1 MKKFWIFC
9 ALVFA
14 GFSGYGQNTNVGD
27 LVFVSFKRDRGTGW
41 EAFFTILARN
51 PIQAGTEIVLSNNYY
66 SLVSGNQTFSQNIT
80 IGSKTITSPGEIT
93 ITLNE
98 PLSLGQTFQVTF
110 NDAGS
115 FSSSVGTVSQTGN
128 LDFTSSNEASVVW
141 LYEKYTSGIVNY
153 SKAISGIMWNDA
165 IGSYDYHDLHGCPP
179 GIVWNDL
186 PNHTATAYNSWQ
198 GIGATALNLN
208 ISGSSNKC
216 GGWNPY
222 TTSSGPTYKAGVS
235 FSDNLENTFYDKTEW
250 IFGTSNSYNTCS
262 LSEVNS
268 KLCSGFL
275 SKYITYGKYLY
286 TGAGVW
292 KEFDGTNKWPVMS
305 SAPDW
310 AATSMTKEIIIHKSL
325 DLGSPNS
332 PFGNVTFEC
341 AKLTIEDTSGN
352 DGVSLIIH
360 PGNALKIHNT
370 LNFSDIGG
378 TKPSIWLK
386 SAHAAG
392 QTYYATLDPTSATL
406 DDPDGEFIYDLHVQY
421 PGWHHFQSPISTTF
435 ANVSATAISP
445 ATSTFTFT
453 DGAVGTGNTF
463 SWNPTTS
470 QWAQISTADNF
481 SSTPYTVLFQTTE
494 VPCVLTVRGTLASPD
509 QDAVANLTANYHN
522 PTSNGNVPGWTSDG
536 DDGWNFYGNPYI
548 SALSTEDLLGIY
560 SSNGN
565 GQSNKMYGLDNKVY
579 VWQPNS
585 TVTNQT
591 SDYRTKTYL
600 NTSGTFAHGGDATA
614 QYLPPFQA
622 FFMRRGSGNANTSGF
637 TKSKKYRKTTSLTSS
652 NSIVNKTSGM
662 TSQYELRLKNLGTN
676 IVSTLYTVP
685 FGKNRFVDLSGD
697 VLAFNNTTTFGM
709 AYDSMLFAIKF
720 WPISQE
726 DTSSI
731 DVLVSHPV
739 QGESFVLSSPNSDAY
754 ILDKATGTLHSFQQ
768 GDYSFSH
775 DSAYNASARFQW
787 IFAPNATVGIEE
799 TLLPPV
805 PLKVKVDAFQVEFEY
820 PEDVAIHILDLQGRE
835 VMKGAITNGSFIWE
849 TSHQAPGAYIITSEL
864 FSEKFILP

>member
-14 GFSGYGQNTNVGD
+14 VFSGHGQTTLAAGELVILGYNATGNGGNTNAPSMIS
-27 LVFVSFKRDRGTGW
+27 L
-41 EAFFTILARN
+41 LARKSLSS
-51 PIQAGTEIVLSNNYY
+51 GTEIFITNQKWNGSGFNAVNTSNNVEQGTIRVTFNEPISVGQIIEIQFNKTTN
-66 SLVSGNQTFSQNIT
+66 SLKTTVGLATYT
-80 IGSKTITSPGEIT
+80 AGSKFDFDPSSAENEVYCYQYASSTYTFLTGIVWDNSVPSAPPPGMIFSGSTQNAFCLGVNGNSYKCGVWVPSTPTTPINFNADLNTSFYAFADWLFVQSNNTSSKTVNGITYTYCPCNPDTVSTGIENLFAIVESN
-93 ITLNE
+93 IAFSKYLYSKNGIWRQLNE
-98 PLSLGQTFQVTF
+98 VTGKWEGIPGSTGEPDWSTETSEREVIINKSLSLGP
-110 NDAGS
+110 
-115 FSSSVGTVSQTGN
+115 SS
-128 LDFTSSNEASVVW
+128 
-141 LYEKYTSGIVNY
+141 
-153 SKAISGIMWNDA
+153 
-165 IGSYDYHDLHGCPP
+165 
-179 GIVWNDL
+179 
-186 PNHTATAYNSWQ
+186 
-198 GIGATALNLN
+198 
-208 ISGSSNKC
+208 
-216 GGWNPY
+216 
-222 TTSSGPTYKAGVS
+222 
-235 FSDNLENTFYDKTEW
+235 
-250 IFGTSNSYNTCS
+250 
-262 LSEVNS
+262 
-268 KLCSGFL
+268 
-275 SKYITYGKYLY
+275 
-286 TGAGVW
+286 
-292 KEFDGTNKWPVMS
+292 
-305 SAPDW
+305 
-310 AATSMTKEIIIHKSL
+310 
-325 DLGSPNS
+325 S
-332 PFGNVTFEC
+332 PFGSTIFEC
-341 AKLTIEDTSGN
+341 ATLTVQDTLGGE
-352 DGVSLIIH
+352 DGVTLSIN
-360 PGNALKIHNT
+360 PGNALKINYE
-370 LNFSDIGG
+370 LNFVDAGG
-378 TKPSIWLK
+378 VSKPSLRLK

-392 QTYYATLDPTSATL
+392 QTYYAKLDPTSATL

-453 DGAVGTGNTF
+453 AGAVGTGNTF

-509 QDAVANLTANYHN
+509 QDAVANLTANYHD

-565 GQSNKMYGLDNKVY
+565 GLSNKMSGLDNKVY

-622 FFMRRGSGNANTSGF
+622 FFMRRGSGNANTTGF
-637 TKSKKYRKTTSLTSS
+637 VKSKKYRKTTSLTSS

-662 TSQYELRLKNLGTN
+662 TSQYELMLKNLGTN

-739 QGESFVLSSPNSDAY
+739 QGESFVLSSPNLDAY
-754 ILDKATGTLHSFQQ
+754 ILDKAMGTLHSFQQ

-805 PLKVKVDAFQVEFEY
+805 PLKVKVGAFQVEFEY

-835 VMKGAITNGSFIWE
+835 VMKGAIINGSFIWE
-849 TSHQAPGAYIITSEL
+849 TSHQAPGAYVITSEM

>member
-14 GFSGYGQNTNVGD
+14 GFSGYGQTTLAAGDVVFLGYNAIGSTQGAPNFVSILVRKPIEVGTTIYLTNQIWNVTAFDPPVSGGKQGTIQ
-27 LVFVSFKRDRGTGW
+27 LVFNEPASIGQIIEIIFSTASSSLSSTVGTATYTAGSSFDFDPNSSYDELYIYQYNSGYTFLTGMAWSNNAPSSGIPSGITYSGTGQN
-41 EAFFTILARN
+41 AFYNGTNGNNLKCGVWTPTSSSSSIAFNASLA
-51 PIQAGTEIVLSNNYY
+51 SSFYNNAQWAF
-66 SLVSGNQTFSQNIT
+66 VSTN
-80 IGSKTITSPGEIT
+80 TITNGYCPCNPDSSHADIT
-93 ITLNE
+93 NNLYAIIKSNILFDKYLYNKTGVWKQWNGTNWAPLSGGPDWGANTRIKE
-98 PLSLGQTFQVTF
+98 VIFHKSLSLGDNTTFAQ
-110 NDAGS
+110 S
-115 FSSSVGTVSQTGN
+115 
-128 LDFTSSNEASVVW
+128 
-141 LYEKYTSGIVNY
+141 
-153 SKAISGIMWNDA
+153 
-165 IGSYDYHDLHGCPP
+165 
-179 GIVWNDL
+179 
-186 PNHTATAYNSWQ
+186 
-198 GIGATALNLN
+198 
-208 ISGSSNKC
+208 
-216 GGWNPY
+216 
-222 TTSSGPTYKAGVS
+222 
-235 FSDNLENTFYDKTEW
+235 
-250 IFGTSNSYNTCS
+250 
-262 LSEVNS
+262 
-268 KLCSGFL
+268 
-275 SKYITYGKYLY
+275 
-286 TGAGVW
+286 
-292 KEFDGTNKWPVMS
+292 
-305 SAPDW
+305 
-310 AATSMTKEIIIHKSL
+310 
-325 DLGSPNS
+325 
-332 PFGNVTFEC
+332 TFEV
-341 AKLTIEDTSGN
+341 ARLTIEDTAGYE
-352 DGVSLIIH
+352 DGVTLTIQ
-360 PGNALKIHNT
+360 PGSALKIHYGLSFVDN
-370 LNFSDIGG
+370 GG
-378 TKPSIWLK
+378 TKPSIRLK

-406 DDPDGEFIYDLHVQY
+406 EDPDGEFIYDLHVQY

-453 DGAVGTGNTF
+453 AGAVGTGNTF

-509 QDAVANLTANYHN
+509 QDAVANLTANYHD

-565 GQSNKMYGLDNKVY
+565 GQSNKMSGLDNKVY

-622 FFMRRGSGNANTSGF
+622 FFMRRGSGNANTTGF
-637 TKSKKYRKTTSLTSS
+637 AKSKKYRKTTSLTSS

-754 ILDKATGTLHSFQQ
+754 ILDKATGSLHSFQQ

-835 VMKGAITNGSFIWE
+835 VMKGAIINGSFIWE
-849 TSHQAPGAYIITSEL
+849 TSHQAPGAYVITSEM

>member
-14 GFSGYGQNTNVGD
+14 GFSGYGQTTLAAGDVVFLGYNAIGSTQGAPNYVSILVRKPIEVGTTIYLTNQIWNGTAFNSPVSGGKQGTIQ
-27 LVFVSFKRDRGTGW
+27 LVFNEPASIGQIIEIIFSTASSSLSSTVGTATYTAGSSFDFDPNSSYDELYIYQYNSGYTFLTGMAWSNNAPSSGIPSGITYSGTGQN
-41 EAFFTILARN
+41 AFYNGTNGNNLKCGVWTPTSSSSSIAFNASLA
-51 PIQAGTEIVLSNNYY
+51 SSFYNNAQWAF
-66 SLVSGNQTFSQNIT
+66 VTTN
-80 IGSKTITSPGEIT
+80 TITTNGYCPCNPDSSHADIT
-93 ITLNE
+93 NNLYALIESNILFDKYLYNKLGVWKQWNGTNWAPLSGGPDWGANTRIKE
-98 PLSLGQTFQVTF
+98 VIFHKSLSLGNSTTFAQ
-110 NDAGS
+110 S
-115 FSSSVGTVSQTGN
+115 
-128 LDFTSSNEASVVW
+128 
-141 LYEKYTSGIVNY
+141 
-153 SKAISGIMWNDA
+153 
-165 IGSYDYHDLHGCPP
+165 
-179 GIVWNDL
+179 
-186 PNHTATAYNSWQ
+186 
-198 GIGATALNLN
+198 
-208 ISGSSNKC
+208 
-216 GGWNPY
+216 
-222 TTSSGPTYKAGVS
+222 
-235 FSDNLENTFYDKTEW
+235 
-250 IFGTSNSYNTCS
+250 
-262 LSEVNS
+262 
-268 KLCSGFL
+268 
-275 SKYITYGKYLY
+275 
-286 TGAGVW
+286 
-292 KEFDGTNKWPVMS
+292 
-305 SAPDW
+305 
-310 AATSMTKEIIIHKSL
+310 
-325 DLGSPNS
+325 
-332 PFGNVTFEC
+332 TFEV
-341 AKLTIEDTSGN
+341 ARLTIEDTAGYE
-352 DGVSLIIH
+352 DGVTLTIQ
-360 PGNALKIHNT
+360 PGSALKIHYGLSFVDN
-370 LNFSDIGG
+370 GG
-378 TKPSIWLK
+378 TKPSIRLK

-453 DGAVGTGNTF
+453 AGAVGTGNTF

-509 QDAVANLTANYHN
+509 QDAVANLTANYHD

-560 SSNGN
+560 SSSGN
-565 GQSNKMYGLDNKVY
+565 GQSNKMSGLDNKVY

-622 FFMRRGSGNANTSGF
+622 FFMRRGSGNANTTGF
-637 TKSKKYRKTTSLTSS
+637 AKSKKYRKTTSLTSS

-676 IVSTLYTVP
+676 IVSKLYTVP

-754 ILDKATGTLHSFQQ
+754 ILDKAMGTLHSFQQ

-775 DSAYNASARFQW
+775 DSVFNASARFQW

-820 PEDVAIHILDLQGRE
+820 PEDVSIHILDLQGRE
-835 VMKGAITNGSFIWE
+835 VMKGAIINGSFIWE
-849 TSHQAPGAYIITSEL
+849 TSHQAPGAYVITSEM